1 MHGNST
7 AMSRTSILLLT
18 LGPLLVT
25 SGAAHGT
32 STGFIQA
39 RLVISAACQ
48 VSSSGTQAT
57 LVGNPGV
64 LDFGE
69 RGLGWD
75 QPLRSRVDDLGG
87 QGSLQ
92 ISCTP
97 EVRAFNVRINGGL
110 NGSDGIRRLS
120 NGRELIPY
128 QLAIDPGGNS
138 RYGIGQARAFTISG
152 TRQVPIPIYGVVVAQ
167 PRALPAGLYRDT
179 LRVTLDW

>member
-1 MHGNST
+1 MN
-7 AMSRTSILLLT
+7 RTSILFLT
-18 LGPLLVT
+18 LGPLLVP
-25 SGAAHGT
+25 GGVAHGST
-32 STGFIQA
+32 TGFIQA

-48 VSSSGTQAT
+48 ISSDDTQPAV
-57 LVGNPGV
+57 LGNPGL

-69 RGLGWD
+69 RGPNWD
-75 QPLRSRVDDLGG
+75 QPLRSRVDEAGG
-87 QGSLQ
+87 AGSLQ

-110 NGSDGIRRLS
+110 NGDDGVRRLS

-128 QLAIDPGGNS
+128 QLAVDPGGNS
-138 RYGIGQARAFTISG
+138 RYAIGQARAFTINS
-152 TRQVPIPIYGVVVAQ
+152 TQQVPIPIYGVVVAQ